1 MNYKNLTKLIIFSL
15 SLSFVSTFL
24 KAENLE
30 EVYELALKNDPLLK
44 AAEASY
50 RAGKENKVQGRSG
63 LLPNLSVSGSTNWN
77 EYRVMDQIIDQYNS
91 NNYSGRL
98 SQPLFRMDKWF
109 QFKRGK
115 SLSESSEAE
124 FAYQQ
129 QETMIRVASAY
140 FNVLNSIDSLNAARA
155 EEKAIGRQKDLA
167 KKRFE
172 VGLAAITE
180 VQETQAAYDLTVVSR
195 ITREAQLDS
204 ARESLN
210 SIVGKEVTLLS
221 PLKMTSKSH
230 FRIP

>member
-1 MNYKNLTKLIIFSL
+1 MNYKKFTQLIILSFSL
-15 SLSFVSTFL
+15 SFGSVYLE
-24 KAENLE
+24 AENLE

-50 RAGKENKVQGRSG
+50 RAGKENKVQGRAG

-77 EYRVMDQIIDQYNS
+77 EYRVMDQIIDEYNS

-115 SLSESSEAE
+115 SLSESAEAE

-155 EEKAIGRQKDLA
+155 EEKAIGKQKDLA
-167 KKRFE
+167 KKK
-172 VGLAAITE
+172 V
-180 VQETQAAYDLTVVSR
+180 
-195 ITREAQLDS
+195 
-204 ARESLN
+204 
-210 SIVGKEVTLLS
+210 
-221 PLKMTSKSH
+221 
-230 FRIP
+230 